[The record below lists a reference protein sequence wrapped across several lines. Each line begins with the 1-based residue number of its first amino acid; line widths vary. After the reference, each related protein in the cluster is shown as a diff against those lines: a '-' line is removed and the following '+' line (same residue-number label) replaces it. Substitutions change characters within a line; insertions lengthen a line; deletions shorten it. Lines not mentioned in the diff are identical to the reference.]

1 MTWKELKVEKSNSGS
16 YKEGKKTNGTWY
28 NTDVSKQQV
37 VFQARREVLTGR
49 ETKFGQTGR
58 TKS

>member
-1 MTWKELKVEKSNSGS
+1 MTWEEVKVEKSNSRS
-16 YKEGKKTNGTWY
+16 YKEGKKTDGTWY

-37 VFQARREVLTGR
+37 AFQANREALTGR